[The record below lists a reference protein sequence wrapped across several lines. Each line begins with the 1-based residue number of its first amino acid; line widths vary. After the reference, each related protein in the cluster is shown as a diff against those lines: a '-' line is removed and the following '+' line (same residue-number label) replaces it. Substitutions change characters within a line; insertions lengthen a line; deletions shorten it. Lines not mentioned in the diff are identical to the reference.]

1 MNSYPL
7 PDNEAERIKKLELLD
22 LIKMAKDPELDVFA
36 ETACLITGCPSSL
49 ISIMESDTQR
59 IQSCIGLALDS
70 VDRQNTLCQYSVA
83 SSEVVIINDTLLDE
97 RSSDNPII
105 LEGGIRFY
113 AGVPLIDDEGFAL
126 GTICVIDFKTRIL
139 TADQITALKKLGEVV
154 TKLLMSNRETI
165 NAEYFQQTFNIS
177 NNLICVLDN
186 KFMLKDVNPSFEKVF
201 SITKKQ
207 AVEHNFLTLLGQD
220 KKSLPQLVKF
230 PGSMKEA
237 TFTTSTKTEEGTSV
251 IVEWYLTQNQKY
263 SEIFCFG
270 INITQQIEE
279 RQQLES
285 SERRFRSFF
294 ENAIG
299 LMSMHDMEG
308 NILAVNEKG
317 RETLHYSADEVKSL
331 NLKDLVPEQN
341 WLLLKQYLERINQ
354 NEEDFGTMIL
364 KTKEGEELIW
374 MYHNMVEIDKE
385 GKPYVVSTAL
395 NVTERM
401 TLEKDLIY
409 TKKMLEQTSSVAQV
423 GGWEVKMKTGNV
435 FWSQSTKEIHKIK
448 NNFQPDFENALGFY
462 KEDSRERMKYLFD
475 RAVTEGIPFDEEFQ
489 LVRNDGVTIWVRVK
503 GIPEFDGDVCNRVFG
518 IIQDID
524 GFKKMFLEVARKE
537 AMMQSFVTDVPIPL
551 AMFDKDLNYVS
562 VSTRWKE
569 EFYMNDMDLIGKN
582 LFTISPDIP
591 EERKEIYKNALLGK
605 THIDEDF
612 TMKIDGRDELQHYDL
627 KVGPWYLTED
637 EVGGVIV
644 SIQNI
649 THAVQVN
656 EELKNAK
663 KIADLAS
670 KAKSEFLANMS
681 HEIRTPLNGVIGFSD
696 LLLRTPLN
704 EIQTQYLNYINESGE
719 NLLNIINDILDFSKI
734 ESGKMELVIENSDV
748 YDMLSQVINVILYQS
763 QKKNIELLLNIEPG
777 LPKTLLIDESR
788 LKQILI
794 NLLGNAVKFTEKG
807 EIELKVEKLRMDDKN
822 IALRFSVRD
831 TGIGIPVEKQKYIF
845 NAFTQENSSISKR
858 YGGTGLGL
866 TISNNI
872 LKYMGSHLSLIS
884 APEKG
889 SVFFFDIEIPYEI
902 SELREDDDMTI
913 QRALVVDDNETNRI
927 ILQHMLAYKNIE
939 STLAANGME
948 ALQILLKG
956 ERFDVILM
964 DYHMPVISG
973 LETIDKIRELFNQRN
988 EISPLVVLHTSSEEH
1003 DVINSFRKEE
1013 NSYFLLKPIKSDD
1026 LYKTLRRVAQSNII
1040 EVIPEE
1046 MTEDDS
1052 YSFMNNL
1059 EVLLVDDNP
1068 VNMVLN
1074 NRMMKSLTPDAH
1086 LTEAVNGL
1094 EALEECRKKQFSI
1107 ILMDVQM
1114 PVMNGIEA
1122 TQQIRL
1128 LPEYENVPII
1138 GVTAG
1143 NVLGEK
1149 EKCLAAGMND
1159 FLPKP
1164 LRQADL
1170 LEMLEKYI
1178 SVNGN
1183 NGKKA
1188 DVSQN
1193 ENQSEMKPE
1202 KYININTLNEQIGD
1216 DDDDFKEMFLN
1227 LLIQELTQVE
1237 INIEKAAEEKDVA
1250 EIKMIL
1256 HKLKG
1261 TGGIAGLFKLAER
1274 ASKWEKMTAD
1284 DMDFSAMNIEIK
1296 EEIRIGTDIIKNLI
1310 K

>member
-1 MNSYPL
+1 MNQYPI
-7 PDNEAERIKKLELLD
+7 PNNEEGRLKKLEIFDLLD
-22 LIKMAKDPELDVFA
+22 LGKDPQLDVFA
-36 ETACLITGCPSSL
+36 ETACLITGCPTSL
-49 ISIMESDTQR
+49 IAIMESEKQVL
-59 IQSCIGLALDS
+59 QSCIGLSIDS
-70 VDRQNTLCQYSVA
+70 VDRQHTLCQYSIA
-83 SSEVVIINDTLLDE
+83 SGEVVVINDTLLDE
-97 RSSDNPII
+97 RSAHNPLI

-126 GTICVIDFKTRIL
+126 GTICVIDFKPKTIS
-139 TADQITALKKLGEVV
+139 DEQIAALKKLGEVI
-154 TKLLMSNRETI
+154 TKILLSGRQTI

-186 KFMLKDVNPSFEKVF
+186 RFMFKDVNPAFEKVF
-201 SITKKQ
+201 GTAKDKIVETNFFTLVGEQEQQ
-207 AVEHNFLTLLGQD
+207 AEIED
-220 KKSLPQLVKF
+220 F
-230 PGSMKEA
+230 PDAGKELS
-237 TFTTSTKTEEGTSV
+237 FTTSTKINDGSSV
-251 IVEWYLTQNQKY
+251 IVEWLLRQNQKN

-270 INITQQIEE
+270 INITRQIEE
-279 RQQLES
+279 KQLLES

-317 RETLHYSADEVKSL
+317 REILHYSAEEVKDL
-331 NLKDLVPEQN
+331 NLRDLVPEKN

-354 NEEDFGTMIL
+354 NKEDVGTMIL
-364 KTKEGEELIW
+364 KTKDGEELIW
-374 MYHNMVEIDKE
+374 MYHNLVETDEE

-401 TLEKDLIY
+401 MLEKDLIH

-423 GGWEVKMKTGNV
+423 GGWEVNMKTGSV
-435 FWSQSTKEIHKIK
+435 FWSQSTKEIHRIK
-448 NNFQPDFENALGFY
+448 NNFQPTFENAIGFY
-462 KEDSRERMKYLFD
+462 IQESRERMEYHFN
-475 RAVTEGIPFDEEFQ
+475 RAVTEEVSFDDEFQ
-489 LVRNDGVTIWVRVK
+489 LVRNDGVKIWVRVK
-503 GIPEFDGDVCNRVFG
+503 GIPEFEDGVCKRVFG

-524 GFKKMFLEVARKE
+524 AFKRMYLEVTKKE
-537 AMMQSFVTDVPIPL
+537 AMMQSFVTYVPVAV
-551 AMFDKDLNYVS
+551 AMFDKDLNYLS
-562 VSTRWKE
+562 VSSSWRD
-569 EFYMNDMDLIGKN
+569 EFQMNDVDLIGNN
-582 LFTISPDIP
+582 LFVISPNVP
-591 EERKEIYKNALLGK
+591 EERKEIYRNALQGK
-605 THIDEDF
+605 TYINEDF
-612 TMKIDGRDELQHYDL
+612 VISFEGKEEPQHYNL
-627 KVGPWYLTED
+627 KVGPWYLKDD
-637 EVGGVIV
+637 EIGGIIV
-644 SIQNI
+644 SVQNI
-649 THAVQVN
+649 TNAVQVN

-663 KIADLAS
+663 EMAEIAS

-734 ESGKMELVIENSDV
+734 ESGKLELLIEKSDV
-748 YDMLSQVINVILYQS
+748 YDMVGQVINVILYQS

-777 LPKTLLIDESR
+777 LPQTLLLDESR

-794 NLLGNAVKFTEKG
+794 NLLGNAVKFTEQG
-807 EIELKVEKLRMDDKN
+807 EIELKVEKLNIDDKN
-822 IALRFSVRD
+822 ITLRFSVRD

-845 NAFTQENSSISKR
+845 DAFTQENSSISKR

-872 LKYMGSHLSLIS
+872 LRYMGSHLSLIS

-889 SVFFFDIEIPYEI
+889 SVFFFDLEVPFEMTQYVDE
-902 SELREDDDMTI
+902 EDITVKK
-913 QRALVVDDNETNRI
+913 ALVVDDNEANRI

-956 ERFDVILM
+956 EHFDVILM

-973 LETIDKIRELFNQRN
+973 LETIDKIRELFNQRK

-1003 DVINSFRKEE
+1003 DVINSFRKED
-1013 NSYFLLKPIKSDD
+1013 NSYFLLKPIKSDE
-1026 LYKTLRRVAQSNII
+1026 LYKTLRRVAHSNVI
-1040 EVIPEE
+1040 EITDQESSDKDP
-1046 MTEDDS
+1046 
-1052 YSFMNNL
+1052 YSFITEL

-1074 NRMMKSLTPDAH
+1074 NKMMKVLVPDAH
-1086 LTEAVNGL
+1086 FTEAVNGL
-1094 EALEECRKKQFSI
+1094 EALEACKRKQFSL

-1114 PVMNGIEA
+1114 PVMNGMDA
-1122 TQQIRL
+1122 TRQIRM
-1128 LPEYENVPII
+1128 LPDYENVPII

-1149 EKCLAAGMND
+1149 EKCLESGMND

-1170 LEMLEKYI
+1170 MEMLKKYI
-1178 SVNGN
+1178 TINDDKREVVTQDKIDP
-1183 NGKKA
+1183 GKYIKF
-1188 DVSQN
+1188 DVLN
-1193 ENQSEMKPE
+1193 EN
-1202 KYININTLNEQIGD
+1202 IGD
-1216 DDDDFKEMFLN
+1216 DDEDFKKMFLN
-1227 LLIQELTQVE
+1227 LVVQELTHAG
-1237 INIEKAAEEKDVA
+1237 INIEKAAGDKNVA
-1250 EIKMIL
+1250 ESKIIL

-1261 TGGIAGLFKLAER
+1261 TSGTAGLFRLSECALN
-1274 ASKWEKMTAD
+1274 WEMKAD
-1284 DMDFSAMNIEIK
+1284 ENMDFQAMNREIK
-1296 EEIRIGTDIIKNLI
+1296 EEISIGLDIVKSLI